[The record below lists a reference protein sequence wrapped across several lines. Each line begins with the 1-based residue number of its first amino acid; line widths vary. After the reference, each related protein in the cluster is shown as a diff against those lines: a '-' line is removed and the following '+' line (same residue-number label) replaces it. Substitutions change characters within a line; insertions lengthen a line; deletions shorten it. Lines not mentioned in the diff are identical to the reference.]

1 VTNPSSVRFDPDVLA
16 RIGTFVAAHPGLS
29 LSSASN
35 LLIDEAL
42 RTREHPT
49 VVFRDGPGGRR
60 ARLIGGPDVW
70 EVIQA
75 VQSAR
80 AAEPSLSARRIRA
93 LVAESAG
100 LTVAAADAAIAYW
113 AAYPTE
119 VDSRIDRARAE
130 SAQLREHWQRTRR
143 LLDK

>member
-1 VTNPSSVRFDPDVLA
+1 MLA
-16 RIGTFVAAHPGLS
+16 RIAAFVAAHPGLS

-35 LLIDEAL
+35 MLVDEAL

-70 EVIQA
+70 EVIGA

-80 AAEPSLSARRIRA
+80 TAEPTLSADRVRA

-100 LTVAAADAAIAYW
+100 LTESAVDAAIEYW
-113 AAYPTE
+113 ADYPQE

-130 SAQLREHWQRTRR
+130 SAQRHEHWQRTRW
-143 LLDK
+143 LLDR